1 LFDQLPKVLSN
12 GRNTLINLRD
22 VQNNI
27 RHGGSSAGTT
37 MFNLR
42 LHFDVTDIQF
52 LLPVALT
59 SSSLLNSF
67 PATPSDS

>member
-1 LFDQLPKVLSN
+1 
-12 GRNTLINLRD
+12 
-22 VQNNI
+22 
-27 RHGGSSAGTT
+27 

-59 SSSLLNSF
+59 SSSLLKSF